1 MAFDLEV
8 EETKR
13 KREYA
18 VSNIIHDME
27 YRHSYSLR
35 PVVEVCSEFRVVRT
49 AHLLID
55 RQPAA
60 LERLGFSV
68 MFSEDTDV
76 SGTDHRIQ
84 TMIGRAS
91 SDGRIFSEK
100 KNALGSFMD
109 WLQRLSHSTRA
120 RRRLMKRCS
129 VEAARNSLPAATSRG
144 HPLYVCLPPFPFVAL
159 LFYHSVPP
167 GTT

>member
-8 EETKR
+8 EETRR

-18 VSNIIHDME
+18 VSNIVHDME
-27 YRHSYSLR
+27 YRHPS
-35 PVVEVCSEFRVVRT
+35 CEFRVVRT

-68 MFSEDTDV
+68 MFSEDADV

-84 TMIGRAS
+84 TVIGRAS

-100 KNALGSFMD
+100 KNAPGSFMD
-109 WLQRLSHSTRA
+109 
-120 RRRLMKRCS
+120 
-129 VEAARNSLPAATSRG
+129 
-144 HPLYVCLPPFPFVAL
+144 
-159 LFYHSVPP
+159 
-167 GTT
+167 